1 MAFNRTYY
9 FNYVSNSG
17 LTYRLE
23 MYDQVASATF
33 QDQEGTLGPKASEI
47 SYGSDGSK
55 MFAPIKA
62 SSFSFEFMVNST
74 NAGQYIMA
82 LKTERQ
88 ERDVYVALYR
98 ESVSGANSPIYSP
111 VWAGQVL
118 MDLSDDPDIPMP
130 YPITIKAVDG
140 IASLKYYDYIPETTS
155 QTASNLYEIQETY
168 ISDPLNSGGQYSP
181 WQQCTEIISNCL
193 LKSGAF
199 TSTQGNPGTPRFRT
213 SSRWFNGQMPNT
225 SVDPLHS
232 SRIKPDTFYEIK
244 NQENDL
250 VKYKAQNCYDV
261 IKSLCEAWGMRL
273 YYWRNAYYLTQL
285 SAFEENET
293 GNQSAPANIR
303 SHNYNLDGSTI
314 SVSNGIT
321 GFWGTYVLYLDN
333 RQITTQ
339 IKNLKLSGGSY
350 GLLPALKKVTVDFLN
365 VDNVN
370 RFQCYPPIALQTTWN
385 QTANSPVTD
394 PNFIYY
400 TTTSLGTY
408 TFDGV
413 NEQSFFMRINLN
425 IQNNSAVSGMFK
437 LNWGLAARPVSSSN
451 SSTPG
456 LNPAQNGATWMITD
470 VNGYVQWMTPLQWA
484 WYGTPWN
491 DDYFIQPGSQ
501 TVEIT
506 NNSVGQTFPTFPP
519 TDVNDPLIPQFTAGD
534 WEILI
539 YTKTLFGTSSPTLQ
553 GWGRHGRFS
562 QTGGGASYNP
572 YDNNISY
579 TDVAAT
585 QGIGASEFAPIINGA
600 IGSAMITTNLVQ
612 TGDDTSVEEITNVIM
627 GDTGNN
633 QSEGA
638 IQIYN
643 GTQWIPSDFSGV
655 WGIDTL
661 AGGNSF
667 SQQLATDIFKAQAES
682 IDIFTVETTM
692 NAGQSIYFNDGFAN
706 RPQYPAPFTKFN
718 TLTVGSQV
726 SAAKQYIMHTGT
738 FDVINDTWKWKLYQ
752 QERFATGGTT
762 TTNNTGGIGS
772 GPTGGGGIPEPDGG
786 NYNLRTANPG
796 ANNILQ
802 INRLQR
808 QSLDVVATISANQY
822 IAISDNE
829 PLASYDQ
836 TITSLNVQKLFRAVF
851 KTGDKIVLQ
860 TQSIAK
866 YPYANEV
873 PGPTDELRTQE
884 NRIDFI
890 VSADQL
896 AGATSISVV
905 SKRVYQSIQKG
916 DTITINTEN
925 LISQYQNKTEG
936 SIAGFEVDADGLT
949 KGGVE
954 ITGWLDSDTMTGAT
968 ANNVPTAESVKA
980 YVDASAGGTT
990 PTLQEVTTAG
1000 NTTTNQITIPATPI
1014 ATTDAASKG
1023 YVDAQSSTALSVFS
1037 MLICTTTTITQ
1048 ALNGVANAVIM
1059 KFDNESITEGP
1070 TGDIV
1075 SYGALGVPLV
1085 ALSEYCWMI
1094 KADPSA
1100 LRYFEFQWNVTS
1112 NTNTVNNRIL
1122 SGIRLQTGVVVGKDK
1137 LSIAWN
1143 TITPTTSYIYDR
1155 GTGSIRKGS
1164 TAGSILISMP
1174 GGTSDRYYRMIFW
1187 REATSNN
1194 GVKSE
1199 SVLNGTQM
1207 TIKQLK

>member
-9 FNYVSNSG
+9 FNFVSNSG
-17 LTYRLE
+17 ITYRLE
-23 MYDQVASATF
+23 MYDQAAGPLF

-62 SSFSFEFMVNST
+62 SSFSFEFMVNSI
-74 NAGQYIMA
+74 NAAQYIKE

-98 ESVSGANSPIYSP
+98 EYVSGANSPIYSP

-155 QTASNLYEIQETY
+155 QSANNLYEIQETY

-181 WQQCTEIISNCL
+181 WQQCIEIISNCL

-199 TSTQGNPGTPRFRT
+199 TSTQGNPGNPRIRT
-213 SSRWFNGQMPNT
+213 SNRWFNGQMPNT
-225 SVDPLHS
+225 TIDPLKY

-285 SAFEENET
+285 SAFEENES
-293 GNQSAPANIR
+293 GNQSAPVNIR
-303 SHNYNLDGSTI
+303 THNYHLDGSVI
-314 SVSNGIT
+314 SVSNALT
-321 GFWGTYVLYLDN
+321 DYWGKYLLFLDN
-333 RQITTQ
+333 RQITNQ

-385 QTANSPVTD
+385 QTANTPVTN

-408 TFDGV
+408 TFDGI

-437 LNWGLAARPVSSSN
+437 LFWGLAARPVSASN

-456 LNPAQNGATWMITD
+456 LSPTQNGCTWMLTD
-470 VNGYVQWMTPLQWA
+470 VNGYVQWMTPTQWH

-519 TDVNDPLIPQFTAGD
+519 TDVNDPTIPQFTAGD

-539 YTKTLFGTSSPTLQ
+539 YTETLFGASSPSLQ
-553 GWGRHGRFS
+553 NWGRHGRFNPS
-562 QTGGGASYNP
+562 GGGASYSP

-638 IQIYN
+638 IQIYT

-682 IDIFTVETTM
+682 IDIFTVQTTFD
-692 NAGQSIYFNDGFAN
+692 ASESIYWNDGFAN
-706 RPQYPAPFTKFN
+706 RPQYPAPFTKFA
-718 TLTVGSQV
+718 TLTDVSQV
-726 SAAKQYIMHTGT
+726 TPNKQYIMHTGK

-752 QERFATGGTT
+752 QKRFATGGTST
-762 TTNNTGGIGS
+762 SNNTGGTSS
-772 GPTGGGGIPEPDGG
+772 GPTGGAGIPVLTSG
-786 NYNLRTANPG
+786 NNFSLKTANPG

-808 QSLDVVATISANQY
+808 QSLDVVATISTNQY
-822 IAISDNE
+822 IEISDSE

-866 YPYANEV
+866 YPYANVV

-884 NRIDFI
+884 NRIEFV

-905 SKRVYQSIQKG
+905 PKKVYQSIQKG
-916 DTITINTEN
+916 DTISINTEN

-980 YVDASAGGTT
+980 YVDASAGTT
-990 PTLQEVTTAG
+990 PT
-1000 NTTTNQITIPATPI
+1000 
-1014 ATTDAASKG
+1014 
-1023 YVDAQSSTALSVFS
+1023 ALTVFS
-1037 MLICTTTTITQ
+1037 MLTCTTSTITTNT
-1048 ALNGVANAVIM
+1048 NGVANAVVM
-1059 KFDNESITEGP
+1059 KFDNEAIKSGP
-1070 TGDIV
+1070 TGSIV
-1075 SYGALGVPLV
+1075 SYGSGGIAGIEN
-1085 ALSEYCWMI
+1085 SQFCWEI
-1094 KADPSA
+1094 TADA
-1100 LRYFEFQWNVTS
+1100 NNRYFDFQWNVTS

-1122 SGIRLQTGVVVGKDK
+1122 SGIRIEEGILEGGI
-1137 LSIAWN
+1137 LSWSQIA
-1143 TITPTTSYIYDR
+1143 PTTSYIYDR
-1155 GTGSIRKGS
+1155 GNGSIRKGS
-1164 TAGSILISMP
+1164 TAGSILIGMP
-1174 GGTSDRYYRMIFW
+1174 GGELKRYYRMIFW
-1187 REATSNN
+1187 KESSSHS

-1199 SVLNGTQM
+1199 SALNGTQM